1 MGRWANRVLFSILI
15 AIAVVPC
22 VVMLASAEGAGAM
35 VLFLGLFIVAATT
48 IDRIIRRNWM
58 ALECLPPYSREGGP
72 STR

>member
-22 VVMLASAEGAGAM
+22 VVMLAAAEAAGVD
-35 VLFLGLFIVAATT
+35 VLFLGLFIVGATT
-48 IDRIIRRNWM
+48 TDRIIRRNWM

-72 STR
+72 TTR